1 MYFEKNIVHFSA
13 GNGGGVQTI
22 IDNIIKYSTA
32 RNIKYRIIYTLR
44 IEDKSSWY
52 VDIEKLKTHESI
64 FTYSKFENTYFV
76 FKRLAKCLINE
87 EEIILAHD
95 WLELGMASRLGIKN
109 PLLFYLH
116 ADTNYYYDLAMLH
129 KNVIDAYVCYSRVIE
144 NKLKKNKILLHHKIY
159 YQIYPVPQITNLR
172 LASKELRIIYCVKSL
187 LEERK
192 NFKLIPTIAKY
203 ISSLNILWTIVGLG
217 YTRKDLI
224 DLLGT
229 DNVIYYPKLDN
240 DELIG
245 LMQKQDIFILP
256 SHSEGLPVSL
266 IEAMKSQNV
275 PLITSWDG
283 AETDLI
289 INNQTGFVLP
299 DSAYPFANII
309 YDLYANRN
317 KLEKIGLNAMEKANS
332 FCDPYI
338 SVSKLETIL
347 LTTQL
352 KLTLPPLQKV
362 YSSRLDGKWI
372 PNTFTKIVRKYFI
385 KK

>member
-1 MYFEKNIVHFSA
+1 MYFDKNIVHFSA

-32 RNIKYRIIYTLR
+32 RNLKYRIIYTLR
-44 IEDKSSWY
+44 IEDRSTWY
-52 VDIEKLKTHESI
+52 VDIKNLKAHESI
-64 FTYSKFENTYFV
+64 FKYSKFENTYYV

-87 EEIILAHD
+87 EEIIVAHD
-95 WLELGMASRLGIKN
+95 WLELGMASSLGIKN

-116 ADTNYYYDLAMLH
+116 ADTKYYYDLAILH
-129 KNVIDAYVCYSRVIE
+129 NNVIDAYVCYSRVIE

-159 YQIYPVPQITNLR
+159 YQIYPVPQIAFLR
-172 LASKELRIIYCVKSL
+172 LPSKELRIIYCVKSL

-192 NFKLIPTIAKY
+192 NFKLIPDIAKY
-203 ISSLNILWTIVGLG
+203 TSSLNILWTIVGLG
-217 YTRKDLI
+217 YTRKVLI

-229 DNVIYYPKLDN
+229 DKVIYYPKLEN

-266 IEAMKSQNV
+266 IEAMKCQNV
-275 PLITSWDG
+275 PLITSWNG

-299 DSAYPFANII
+299 NLVYPFANVIN
-309 YDLYANRN
+309 DLYTNRN
-317 KLEKIGLNAMEKANS
+317 KLESIGLNAMEKANS
-332 FCDPYI
+332 FCNPYI
-338 SVSKLETIL
+338 SVSNLETIL
-347 LTTQL
+347 LTTQI
-352 KLTLPPLQKV
+352 KITVPPLLKV

-372 PNTFTKIVRKYFI
+372 PNSFTKIVRKYFI
-385 KK
+385 

>member
-1 MYFEKNIVHFSA
+1 VQNIVHFSV

-32 RNIKYRIIYTLR
+32 RNLKYRIVYTLR
-44 IEDKSSWY
+44 IEDKSTWY
-52 VDIEKLKTHESI
+52 IDIKKLKTHESI
-64 FTYSKFENTYFV
+64 FTYSKFENTYYV

-87 EEIILAHD
+87 EEIIVAHD
-95 WLELGMASRLGIKN
+95 WLELGMATRLGIKN

-116 ADTNYYYDLAMLH
+116 ADINYYYELSLLH

-144 NKLKKNKILLHHKIY
+144 QNLKSNKNLNHKKIY
-159 YQIYPVPQITNLR
+159 YQIYPVPQISNLK

-192 NFKLIPTIAKY
+192 NFKLIPDIAKY
-203 ISSLNILWTIVGLG
+203 TSSLNILWTIVGLG

-229 DNVIYYPKLDN
+229 DKVIYYPKLDN
-240 DELIG
+240 NELIG

-275 PLITSWDG
+275 PLITSWNG

-299 DSAYPFANII
+299 DLAYPFANVIN
-309 YDLYANRN
+309 DLYTNRS
-317 KLEKIGLNAMEKANS
+317 KLESIGLNAMKKANS

-338 SVSKLETIL
+338 SVSNVETIL
-347 LTTQL
+347 LTTQV
-352 KLTLPPLQKV
+352 KITLPPVQKV
-362 YSSRLDGKWI
+362 YSSRLDGKWV
-372 PNTFTKIVRKYFI
+372 PNSFTKIVRKYF
-385 KK
+385 K

>member
-1 MYFEKNIVHFSA
+1 
-13 GNGGGVQTI
+13 
-22 IDNIIKYSTA
+22 
-32 RNIKYRIIYTLR
+32 
-44 IEDKSSWY
+44 
-52 VDIEKLKTHESI
+52 LK
-64 FTYSKFENTYFV
+64 
-76 FKRLAKCLINE
+76 
-87 EEIILAHD
+87 
-95 WLELGMASRLGIKN
+95 
-109 PLLFYLH
+109 
-116 ADTNYYYDLAMLH
+116 
-129 KNVIDAYVCYSRVIE
+129 
-144 NKLKKNKILLHHKIY
+144 
-159 YQIYPVPQITNLR
+159 

-192 NFKLIPTIAKY
+192 NFKLIPSIAKCT
-203 ISSLNILWTIVGLG
+203 SSLNILWTIVGFG

-229 DNVIYYPKLDN
+229 DKVIYYPKLDN

-275 PLITSWDG
+275 PLITSWNG

-299 DSAYPFANII
+299 DSAYPFANVIN
-309 YDLYANRN
+309 DLYKNRN

-352 KLTLPPLQKV
+352 KITMPPLQKV
-362 YSSRLDGKWI
+362 YSSRLDGRWI
-372 PNTFTKIVRKYFI
+372 PNTFTKIVRKYFL